1 MEVLCLVCGAR
12 RPQLKRNP
20 LGSNQTMDWKT
31 FQRLKVKNGPAWGLD
46 LLFIAAGILAI
57 EWFWFVNRS
66 PVLAI
71 IAGGLVLGA
80 RQLTHH
86 LLARRGRRPE
96 DG

>member
-1 MEVLCLVCGAR
+1 MEALFLACGAHK
-12 RPQLKRNP
+12 PQLKRHP
-20 LGSNQTMDWKT
+20 LGSNQAMDWKT
-31 FQRLKVKNGPAWGLD
+31 FQRLKVKDVPAWGLD

-86 LLARRGRRPE
+86 LLARQGGRPE